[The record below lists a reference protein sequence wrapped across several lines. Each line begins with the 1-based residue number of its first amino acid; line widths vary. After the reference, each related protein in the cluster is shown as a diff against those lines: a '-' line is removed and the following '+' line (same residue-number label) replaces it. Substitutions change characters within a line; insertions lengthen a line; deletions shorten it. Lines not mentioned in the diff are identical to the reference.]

1 MFVPIVKKITRNN
14 DIFIERVL
22 PRKGELDAE
31 IGSLVEPFAKLGIT
45 KVTYGKLPIA
55 SSLKITKG
63 KDVGTYFY
71 TGDVIGKVGKKK
83 VVAPFDGYLEQ
94 VPNGYVYR
102 QEERDFWLLAGVWG
116 VVQDV
121 VDGHSVLLKT
131 QTIDIHLAVCTEI
144 SYAGELIVF
153 PNPSELLEMQ
163 YLEKFSKDS
172 FGKVLYVGHHINEDM
187 VKKSAE
193 LGVAGLLGGS
203 VDRDAL
209 ALAKRYNIFL
219 GAISGFGSIPTPEY
233 IFDFLKDISNRYVFL
248 QGGRGILRIPV
259 SKPFTAKEVKTSTY
273 SGQLRML
280 KKGLKVQILED
291 PHFGWVG
298 EVSSVQEDGVY
309 VILDEVQ
316 DPVKVKIPNILA
328 LE

>member
-1 MFVPIVKKITRNN
+1 MFVPIIKKITKSN
-14 DIFIERVL
+14 DVLIERVL
-22 PRKGELDAE
+22 PRKGELDAV
-31 IGSLVEPFAKLGIT
+31 IGTSVEPFAKLGIT

-55 SSLKITKG
+55 SSLKIVKG
-63 KDVGTYFY
+63 KSVGTYFY
-71 TGDVIGKVGKKK
+71 TGDIVGKVGKKK

-94 VPNGYVYR
+94 MPNGFVFR
-102 QEERDFWLLAGVWG
+102 QEERDFWLLSGVWG
-116 VVQDV
+116 VVHDV

-131 QTIDIHLAVCTEI
+131 QIIDIHLSVSTEI

-172 FGKVLYVGHHINEDM
+172 FGKVIYVGHHINTD
-187 VKKSAE
+187 VVTKAAE
-193 LGVAGLLGGS
+193 LGVAGLLAGS
-203 VDRDAL
+203 VDREAV

-233 IFDFLKDISNRYVFL
+233 IFEFLKDISNRYVFF

-259 SKPFTAKEVKTSTY
+259 SKPFTEKEVKSNTY
-273 SGQLRML
+273 SGQLRKL

-291 PHFGWVG
+291 PHFCWVG

>member
-1 MFVPIVKKITRNN
+1 MFVPIIKKITRNN
-14 DIFIERVL
+14 NVYIERVL
-22 PRKGELDAE
+22 PRKGELDAVV
-31 IGSLVEPFAKLGIT
+31 GSKVEPFSKIGIT
-45 KVTYGKLPIA
+45 KVTYGKLPIG

-63 KDVGTYFY
+63 KNVGTYFY
-71 TGDVIGKVGKKK
+71 TGDVVGKVGKKK

-94 VPNGYVYR
+94 VPNGYVFR

-116 VVQDV
+116 EVADV
-121 VDGHSVLLKT
+121 VDNHSVLISC
-131 QTIDIHLAVCTEI
+131 QVIDIHLAVCTEI

-153 PNPSELLEMQ
+153 PNPSELLEMS

-172 FGKVLYVGHHINEDM
+172 FGKVIYVGHHISTDI
-187 VKKSAE
+187 VTKAAE
-193 LGVAGLLGGS
+193 LGIAGLLAGS

-209 ALAKRYNIFL
+209 ELAKKYQIFL
-219 GAISGFGSIPTPEY
+219 GAIAGFGNIPTPSYVFE
-233 IFDFLKDISNRYVFL
+233 FLNDISNRYVFL

-259 SKPFTAKEVKTSTY
+259 SQPFADVEVKTSTY
-273 SGQLRML
+273 SGQLRQL

-316 DPVKVKIPNILA
+316 DPIKVKIPNILA